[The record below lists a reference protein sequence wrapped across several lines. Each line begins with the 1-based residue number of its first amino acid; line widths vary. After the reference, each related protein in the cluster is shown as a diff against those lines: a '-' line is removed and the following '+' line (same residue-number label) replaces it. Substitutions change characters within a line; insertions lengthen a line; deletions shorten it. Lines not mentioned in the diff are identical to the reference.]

1 MRKYISLAFAI
12 FLLTTP
18 LSAEKAKSNSIKQLM
33 EKTGAKNLGSQ
44 MIKQML
50 PTLKKLAPNAPKIFW
65 KKTIL
70 KMDMNKM
77 IELIIPV
84 YQKHL
89 TEKDIQTIIKFYDTP
104 VGKKFIKVTPAITQE
119 TMIIGQQ
126 WGQSIAMEIIQE
138 LKKEGHIR

>member
-18 LSAEKAKSNSIKQLM
+18 LFAEIAKSNSIKHLM

-104 VGKKFIKVTPAITQE
+104 VGKKFIKVTPTITQE